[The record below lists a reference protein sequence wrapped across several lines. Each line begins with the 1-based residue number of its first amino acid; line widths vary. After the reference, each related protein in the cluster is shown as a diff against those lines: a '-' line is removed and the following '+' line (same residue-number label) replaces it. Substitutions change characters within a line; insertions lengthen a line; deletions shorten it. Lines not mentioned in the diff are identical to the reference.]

1 MVVSANFFTGHTV
14 QAIGSWTELRAE
26 QPRHRTSVRSKNRLG
41 SVLRILGLPY
51 GGEQQFI
58 RTREGAGSRWIHF
71 TYEVDPTE
79 LHDIKGAPL
88 FGSQAHGT
96 YNIFCIWED
105 ARPDRVTLNP
115 DIQRL
120 AQNGENSII
129 VLYLAALTESERHEI
144 RRDAWR
150 QNITVAVLD
159 EILFEFLARIV
170 HFEQLPPQDRFREFL
185 AVTLPYTG
193 GNPYNGETTGW
204 GAGVPQEMFYGRQEL
219 SRSIMRMSG
228 GTSIVFGGRQLG
240 KTALLRH
247 VEKAFSQP
255 EERRYAWFIDLKDR
269 GYVATSTQEV
279 PKESTNILEIV
290 HEKFREAGIL
300 AGNGPNGNVDLIRQ
314 DIRTAFNNDNQ
325 LTVLVMFD
333 ESDAFLS
340 SDSLAGSPAIETFRS
355 LMNETSNRLKV
366 VFAGLHNVQRFA
378 GKPNNPFP
386 NLGFNPTRPRRGGI
400 GPLSDHEARSLVE
413 EPASLLGFRFESLA
427 VDKILSYTNRH
438 PSLIQFFC
446 HEVVQS
452 WRREHYDQRPP
463 YLIAISDIDKV
474 YRLKSIQE
482 GIKRRFV
489 ETFRLD
495 PRYYVIS
502 LAIICYQVRPTQ
514 RWTLDE
520 VRDCC
525 QLHCPLTFD
534 PEYLDDLE
542 LCSLLNELIGLGILA
557 EDDGAYRM
565 RTSLIPQMFGTAGG
579 IEETLEELG
588 ASEPFEVA
596 GV

>member
-1 MVVSANFFTGHTV
+1 MVVTANPFNSLTA
-14 QAIGSWTELRAE
+14 QAIDSWIELKAE
-26 QPRHRTSVRSKNRLG
+26 QARFRTARPSMNRVG
-41 SVLRILGLPY
+41 GVLQLIGLPY
-51 GGEQQFI
+51 AGEQQFI
-58 RTREGAGSRWIHF
+58 RITEGPSARSVHF
-71 TYEVDPTE
+71 TYQVDATAI
-79 LHDIKGAPL
+79 HGVSGAPL
-88 FGSQAHGT
+88 FGSQASGT
-96 YNIFCIWED
+96 YNIFCLWED
-105 ARPDRVTLNP
+105 ARPDRVRLNSA
-115 DIQRL
+115 IQGL
-120 AQNGENSII
+120 AQSGQDPII
-129 VLYLAALTESERHEI
+129 VLYLNALTDSERHEI
-144 RRDAWR
+144 RRDAWT
-150 QNITVAVLD
+150 QGVTVTVLD
-159 EILFEFLARIV
+159 EILFESLARIV
-170 HFEQLPPQDRFREFL
+170 QTEQLQPQDRFREFL
-185 AVTLPYTG
+185 AITLPYTG
-193 GNPYNGETTGW
+193 GNPYHGETTGW
-204 GAGVPQEMFYGRQEL
+204 AAGVPQEMFYGRQEL
-219 SRSIMRMSG
+219 SRSLMRMSG

-255 EERRYAWFIDLKDR
+255 DGKRYAWFIDLKDR
-269 GYVATSTQEV
+269 GYVDTSIQDGA
-279 PKESTNILEIV
+279 KESTYIFEIV
-290 HEKFREAGIL
+290 HEKFREAGL
-300 AGNGPNGNVDLIRQ
+300 VPGNAPNGNVDLIRQ
-314 DIRTAFNNDNQ
+314 DIRMAFSKDNQ

-355 LMNETSNRLKV
+355 MMNETSNRLKV

-386 NLGFNPTRPRRGGI
+386 NLGFNPDRPRRGGI
-400 GPLSDHEARSLVE
+400 GPLSDHEARRLVE
-413 EPASLLGFRFESLA
+413 EPTSLMGFRFEPLV

-452 WRREHYDQRPP
+452 WRREHRDQRPP

-495 PRYYVIS
+495 PRYHVIS
-502 LAIICYQVRPTQ
+502 LAMICYQDRPTQ

-520 VRDCC
+520 IRDCC

-542 LCSLLNELIGLGILA
+542 ISSLLNELVGLGILA
-557 EDDGAYRM
+557 EDGGAYRM
-565 RTSLIPQMFGTAGG
+565 RTSLIAQMFGTGAE
-579 IEETLEELG
+579 IEQTLEDLG
-588 ASEPFEVA
+588 SSEPFEVA
-596 GV
+596 VI